1 MDDYTALHRHLGR
14 PRGLVNDELLDAAV
28 AARLEET
35 DDLDW
40 KKPPQDPQKRKQFIH
55 KDFLEDVA
63 AFANAGGGTIV
74 IGVDEVDSA
83 ADHRVDA
90 GEWTDTDVRTLRT
103 VAASKLY
110 PAVQGL
116 RIHRLTAT
124 DKRAVIVV
132 VPPSLDR
139 PHFIQND
146 QQYYAA
152 RLRVGSGSRW
162 LSEREIAERYRL
174 RFTEQRDA
182 EQALER
188 LYARACTGVPR
199 DRTWGI
205 AVARPR
211 LPLPAPA
218 GLTAS
223 TARALVETA
232 RLEAESSTP
241 EAFHHPIASVDDR
254 AIRPGLRRWH
264 APSRWYPAHV
274 QAQADLFQDGS
285 ITLAAALGGH
295 EVAISG
301 YLPEGTFSSW
311 RMETLVVDALCL
323 MKAVGDRTG
332 AVDYEV
338 RVGLAPWNAALE
350 AKMVV
355 SDRDYGVL
363 SNRTVPMDIYE
374 PVDTTVSL
382 DAGPQGLIRQAQALA
397 TDCVNQGGVDEL
409 FALSKRI

>member
-14 PRGLVNDELLDAAV
+14 PRGPVNDELLDAAV

-40 KKPPQDPQKRKQFIH
+40 KKPPGDWQKRKQFIH

-74 IGVDEVDSA
+74 IGVDDVDSA

-90 GEWTDTDVRTLRT
+90 GEWTDIDIRTLRT

-124 DKRAVIVV
+124 DKRAVVVV

-152 RLRVGSGSRW
+152 RVRVGSGSRW
-162 LSEREIAERYRL
+162 LSEREIAERYRQ
-174 RFTEQRDA
+174 RFAEQRDA

-188 LYARACTGVPR
+188 LYASACTGVPG
-199 DRTWGI
+199 DRAWGI

-211 LPLPAPA
+211 LPLATPA
-218 GLTAS
+218 GFTRGD
-223 TARALVETA
+223 ARALVEAA

-241 EAFHHPIASVDDR
+241 EAFLHPLASVDDR

-264 APSRWYPAHV
+264 APSRQFRPHVHAH
-274 QAQADLFQDGS
+274 ADLHQDGS

-295 EVAISG
+295 EVGISG
-301 YLPEGTFSSW
+301 FLPDGMFSSW
-311 RMETLVVDALCL
+311 RMETLVMDALWL
-323 MKAVGDRTG
+323 LKAVGDRTG

-355 SDRDYGVL
+355 SDHDYGVL
-363 SNRTVPMDIYE
+363 SDRTVPMDIYE
-374 PVDTTVSL
+374 PVDTTVAL
-382 DAGPQGLIRQAQALA
+382 DGGREGLIRQAQALA